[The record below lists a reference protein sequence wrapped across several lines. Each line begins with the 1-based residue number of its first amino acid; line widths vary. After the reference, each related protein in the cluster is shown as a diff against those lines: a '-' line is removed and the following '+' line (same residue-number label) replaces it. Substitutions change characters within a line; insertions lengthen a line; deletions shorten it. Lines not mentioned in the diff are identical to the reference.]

1 MAKDPL
7 LVITQPATLSFPH
20 LATAQQPK
28 SPKPGQKPKYSG
40 AFVFDAGANLAELMT
55 AAMAAG
61 EKKWPGK
68 FADMLKVGAVKWPF
82 HKDGE
87 FKGYGAGTV
96 YFNARNE
103 DRPGCVYSH
112 ATGGTGPDKDK
123 PAVIPVEKIKEELY
137 PGCKVRAQVRVFAY
151 DNESKGVSFSLNN
164 IQKIGEGARLDN
176 RQAAEDAFEA
186 DLSAPLADL
195 AKLGLA

>member
-7 LVITQPATLSFPH
+7 LVITPPATLSFPH

-28 SPKPGQKPKYSG
+28 TPKPGQKPKFS
-40 AFVFDAGANLAELMT
+40 AALVFDAGANLAELMI

-61 EKKWPGK
+61 EKRWPGK

-87 FKGYGAGTV
+87 FKGYGPNTT

-112 ATGGTGPDKDK
+112 AGPDGK
-123 PAVIPVEKIKEELY
+123 PAIIPVEKIKEELY
-137 PGCKVRAQVRVFAY
+137 PGCKVRAQVRAFAY

-195 AKLGLA
+195 TKLGLA